1 MTGRQLRMTTSS
13 TAGQRL
19 IVEGRVF
26 FALCAMPFFP
36 ALLRCRFCV
45 YVYCVLTNARF
56 RIWRATL
63 RKIAS
68 PAPDWPLAAGRP
80 GVHTPIYPQHAAS
93 WRCSWTLKRIRRGQA
108 AIPAANPGRD
118 AASPGGGSQRSPS
131 SNPLTS
137 RAGRR
142 ASAPQAAV
150 APCAIGRY
158 RSGAE
163 PQLE

>member
-45 YVYCVLTNARF
+45 YVYCVLTNSQVPDLASG
-56 RIWRATL
+56 AL
-63 RKIAS
+63 RCETS
-68 PAPDWPLAAGRP
+68 PADWPRGAGRP

-118 AASPGGGSQRSPS
+118 AASPGGGARSPS